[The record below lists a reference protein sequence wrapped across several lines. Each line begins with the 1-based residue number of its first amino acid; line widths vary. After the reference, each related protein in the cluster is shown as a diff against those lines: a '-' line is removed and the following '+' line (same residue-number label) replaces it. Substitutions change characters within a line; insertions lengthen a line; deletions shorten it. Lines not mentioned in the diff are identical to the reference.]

1 MRLLRSIAVGCGTFL
16 LFSVFFTPIGGLVAG
31 VIVGRQSHVGRGDG
45 TDAERARWFVGNFM
59 VTGVCAGA
67 VFLICLGISAALS
80 ALTPIVGAVGV
91 LGAIGAAVYT
101 WVTTWQESEAPG
113 VLMFDEPLEP
123 LPVPTL

>member
-1 MRLLRSIAVGCGTFL
+1 MRLLRSIAVGCGTLL

-31 VIVGRQSHVGRGDG
+31 VIVARQSHVGRGDG
-45 TDAERARWFVGNFM
+45 TDASARWFVGNFM

-80 ALTPIVGAVGV
+80 ALTPIRGAVGV
-91 LGAIGAAVYT
+91 LGAIGVAVYA